1 MKRIIKGTTGRS
13 TEKAYIKSQLF
24 DYLAD
29 QEYMEIDNVPAERVV
44 DSIYSLAPVFDV
56 DDVIQKTWDEGISI
70 VEAIDILRNELDNM

>member
-1 MKRIIKGTTGRS
+1 
-13 TEKAYIKSQLF
+13 
-24 DYLAD
+24 
-29 QEYMEIDNVPAERVV
+29 MEIDNVPAERVV